1 MNNLIKQAQQYCTLG
16 LSVILLDNN
25 KAPALSG
32 WTDLQATRL
41 SAQELSELSEGKTIR
56 PELLDKEGKPAGIK
70 VIRNVK
76 GIGILG
82 GKTSGTELQPLEI
95 IDVDTKYD
103 TTGTLWENL
112 TEHVTNILGQKFFQ
126 ALTIATTRSGGYHIY
141 YRATNA
147 EPNQPLAKRP
157 ATAEEIQQGKK
168 GDKAI
173 LETRGPGGYVA
184 CPPTP
189 GYEFIQGSAEMIPV
203 ITPAERNE
211 LKNICKG
218 FDTAGTYDRPE
229 RREKKK
235 DLGPALPGVSTIED
249 YQNQVDVLDLLEDH
263 DFTIASTAGEIT
275 YIKRKGSSASSSGNF
290 HEKTKLLKF
299 FSTNVDGFEAER
311 AYPPFKVYSILE
323 HEGNDKKAFSKLF
336 SDGYGSKEWREAWL
350 ESKQEEQPPHPAD
363 VFDSK
368 TINIETTDTK
378 TGEVSSVLAPGGS
391 VKAKDLS
398 RLAGDRIILQLGQ
411 DTPETEALQAIRTA
425 VKSGKRVLVSVHGE
439 EPIYWYNYEL
449 EGLLPTYQDY
459 IAESG
464 GLTDS
469 QIEDL
474 RTDIVSLGLRI
485 PDPMDRDLYRETITS
500 GPFAQLGIT
509 PESLDITLDELRAD
523 QGRENQKKELDLLLG
538 KVANL
543 QEEGKTQK
551 ALEALSKKVSDI
563 KLLDK
568 AGEFDKLLRP
578 TSEEEI
584 KKEEASLPESLNTG
598 FIIAGEELLLPGGQ
612 LSVYAG
618 PTNHGKTIV
627 LINTALQVADR
638 YPDKRFIFF
647 SYEERANSIIQY
659 FLNTYINI
667 DLNSSKG
674 GNRRLLR
681 DYFRTG
687 STQFIAQA
695 NRGHFESKKAEFF
708 RDYIENG
715 RILIKGV
722 DYNSEELDLA
732 IRHLHKKEPSLGG
745 VFIDYFQLL
754 RLPQAQSKN
763 SRQEE
768 LKQICQDLNSLAK
781 NTGLPLILSAQF
793 NREVTNL
800 MRLHPTNIGEA
811 GDIERIVNTLI
822 GLWNMDKKPVLK
834 GITDAE
840 ATEINNKI
848 RKRRLLEEGAK
859 NMYLEILKS
868 RDLPTG
874 SFDFLEFNGNTGK
887 VSNRDTTLDW

>member
-70 VIRNVK
+70 VIRDVK

-189 GYEFIQGSAEMIPV
+189 GYEFIQGSADTIPV

-411 DTPETEALQAIRTA
+411 DTPENEALQAIRTA

-523 QGRENQKKELDLLLG
+523 QDRENQKKELDLLLG
-538 KVANL
+538 KVASL
-543 QEEGKTQK
+543 QEEGKTQE
-551 ALEALSKKVSDI
+551 ALEALSKKASDI

-568 AGEFDKLLRP
+568 AGEFDKLLSP
-578 TSEEEI
+578 TSEDAI
-584 KKEEASLPESLNTG
+584 RNAIAQASDSLRTGYKIGEVDLELPSG
-598 FIIAGEELLLPGGQ
+598 A
-612 LSVYAG
+612 LSIFVA
-618 PTNHGKTIV
+618 PTSHGKTSL
-627 LINTALQVADR
+627 LINLLLETARL
-638 YPDKRFIFF
+638 YPEKRFIFF
-647 SYEERANSIIQY
+647 SYEESAEAIYIKT
-659 FLNTYINI
+659 LNTYANL
-667 DLNSSKG
+667 DLSKS
-674 GNRRLLR
+674 NRKTLTSYYKGQKEFMKKEARE
-681 DYFRTG
+681 D
-687 STQFIAQA
+687 
-695 NRGHFESKKAEFF
+695 FELARERFF
-708 RDYIENG
+708 SELVNTG
-715 RILIKGV
+715 RIKIVYSKYDSDTLI
-722 DYNSEELDLA
+722 DA
-732 IRHLHKKEPSLGG
+732 IRHLDKNAEIGG
-745 VFIDYFQLL
+745 VYIDYFQLL
-754 RLPQAQSKN
+754 NLPEGRMSSYA
-763 SRQEE
+763 SRQQE
-768 LKQICQDLNSLAK
+768 LKEICQNLKDLAVD
-781 NTGLPLILSAQF
+781 TGLPLILGAQF
-793 NREVTNL
+793 NRDVRDPRK
-800 MRLHPTNIGEA
+800 MHPTHIGEA
-811 GDIERIVNTLI
+811 GDIERIANLIVGFWNTTFVPAFDKSGANLTQVQKEL
-822 GLWNMDKKPVLK
+822 GLTLGVKPGNFYAQVMK
-834 GITDAE
+834 ARDGQQGITTLWGWD
-840 ATEINNKI
+840 
-848 RKRRLLEEGAK
+848 
-859 NMYLEILKS
+859 
-868 RDLPTG
+868 
-874 SFDFLEFNGNTGK
+874 GNTGK
-887 VSNRDTTLDW
+887 VSNQQTESSRNPF